1 MNVLSIALQLFVVLF
16 AVTIHEA
23 AHGWAAYRLGDPTAH
38 NLGRVS
44 LNPIVHIDPIFT
56 ILVPVLLALTGM
68 PAFGMAKPVPVNPY
82 NLRNPRRDNIWI
94 SLAGPAS
101 NGLAAFG
108 AFLLLLVLKFA
119 HPGVNRFLAILCRT
133 LYKSPEMLRAALPSK
148 GFFPFEGLAL
158 VLYFVILINIYLAV
172 FNLIPVPPLDG
183 SGILMGILPDRL
195 ADRYERLRPY
205 GFFIVMALVLMGVLT
220 MIVAPIE
227 IFIDVILG

>member
-16 AVTIHEA
+16 AITIHEA
-23 AHGWAAYRLGDPTAH
+23 AHGWVAYRLGDPTAH
-38 NLGRVS
+38 NLGRIS

-56 ILVPVLLALTGM
+56 ILVPVLLALTGL
-68 PAFGMAKPVPVNPY
+68 PVFGMAKPVPFNPH

-94 SLAGPAS
+94 SFAGPAA
-101 NGLAAFG
+101 NGLAALG
-108 AFLLLLVLKFA
+108 AFLLLLVLKFTV
-119 HPGVNRFLAILCRT
+119 PGVNRFLAVLCRT
-133 LYKSPEMLRAALPSK
+133 FFKSPEILRAALPK

-158 VLYFVILINIYLAV
+158 VLYFVVLINIYLAV

-183 SGILMGILPDRL
+183 SGILMGVLPDRL

-205 GFFIVMALVLMGVLT
+205 GFFIVMALVLMGGLT
-220 MIVAPIE
+220 MVVAPIE

>member
-1 MNVLSIALQLFVVLF
+1 MNVFSIAIQLFVVLF
-16 AVTIHEA
+16 AITIHEA

-56 ILVPVLLALTGM
+56 ILVPLLLALTGM
-68 PAFGMAKPVPVNPY
+68 PAFGAAKPVPVNPY

-94 SLAGPAS
+94 SLAGPAA
-101 NGLAAFG
+101 NGLAALG
-108 AFLLLLVLKFA
+108 AFLLLIVLKFA
-119 HPGVNRFLAILCRT
+119 HPGVAHFLKVLTRT
-133 LYKSPEMLRAALPSK
+133 FFKSPDVLRAALPK
-148 GFFPFEGLAL
+148 GFFPLEGLAL
-158 VLYFVILINIYLAV
+158 VLYFVVLINIYLAV

-183 SGILMGILPDRL
+183 SGILMGVLPDRL
-195 ADRYERLRPY
+195 AERYERIRPY
-205 GFFIVMALVLMGVLT
+205 GFFLVMALVLMGVLS